1 MAGTPTDAGDS
12 AKPAA
17 ASPPIN
23 ADTILFRMPT
33 TAAAK
38 PEGQDK
44 PVESAPATD
53 VTTKLQA
60 ENPYLNQPAPGS
72 SVEVARINATQ
83 TATGN
88 VREQTVQTSDGP
100 QAVKIS
106 QQGEKQTVFNN
117 SGQQLYET
125 RVNGQSV
132 YSAVKPEA
140 TTRAATPGK
149 PEVATTPPAAAKP
162 EPAVVRESGPS
173 AASIQAKAIET
184 AAADTRAVQVRSVT
198 TDAGNNG
205 GNQGKGILASDVPRV
220 VTPPGD
226 ARNPVVVENKGQQP
240 ETKGQQPETRGLTP
254 QPETRGLTPQ
264 PETRNQGVEPRTV
277 TSPDGKT
284 SDGKST
290 VTPGSVDAPQVAVK
304 SVNPIN
310 PSNPVS
316 PIPGS
321 TAERAVTRNDG
332 TPPQVAA
339 VAERSLAA
347 NQPFIAQVKSQ
358 EGARD
363 TAIATGTDGRPNP
376 GALQQPGQSPGKPD
390 AQIKGDNP
398 AVTPNPATKPDV
410 SSVTVGNLG
419 GQPIDKGFQNP
430 TGPKPGE
437 VQNPT
442 MPKPGDGQNPTLPKP
457 GEVQNP
463 TLPKPGEVQN
473 PAQPRPGDGQLSAQP
488 PLGQPL
494 KPGDLPPVGQPIV
507 RPGDIVPPGQ
517 RPLDGQLPLAQKPVD
532 GALMPGQQG
541 QQKPPE
547 GTPLKP
553 GEVVPGKNAL
563 HIDEEIAARL
573 KDLGQTLKP
582 GLPGQEIG
590 KGLPGDLT
598 ALNLGKDGKALI
610 PANTLAEGKA
620 DLKVDLQALAQN
632 ASKPGSGVELNA
644 VLKGLGLEG
653 TKPGDMHG
661 VVNVDAKTLAN
672 LDPKAVEALVKAQA
686 EMLGKG
692 PAADATKGLGVELAG
707 AKGDLRGIDLKG
719 LDAAKQVDPLK
730 TLEAGK
736 AQPALTA
743 MELANQLNKPLP
755 VDKVAGASDLTVK
768 PETVKVGVD
777 GLALK
782 PETTIKP
789 EGGLKPEAG
798 VKTEA
803 AGTKVGES
811 LTTATVTES
820 MRTETSIK
828 TEAGDGFGQ
837 NDLGLDDGGEEDIKE
852 KEKRLAFSA
861 KQEEEWELRDK
872 KTRKQT
878 EESLLEEEQK
888 NNAKNAML
896 AAMLAQ
902 TKEQEAE
909 RERQLLMEEAKRKG
923 EDKRRRYV
931 VKDKDTLE
939 SIAKKQLRDVRL
951 SALIYEINKH
961 MLPVR
966 MEKGRQVVDP
976 RPGTS
981 IWLPSEADIKQ
992 FRSRLYANPRST
1004 TLPGGATGG
1013 ATSGPA
1019 LGAGMTAEQ
1028 ELAAQFGANW
1038 DGKSKSAASVS
1049 AGMMGAAVA
1058 KSQVR
1063 RANIEKILGPMGQ
1076 KAGETTRIRYIVR
1089 LGDSLDAVA
1098 SKHPALKDA
1107 ELWPLLATINE
1118 LSDEVDDED
1127 KPVAV
1132 LRRGMVLNLPTPFE
1146 IEQYRNSADVGED
1159 DDSDMSPEL
1168 ASAMTESVSQVL
1180 SATRSHTQLNAT
1192 LDRQALGDE
1201 NAQDVNELASKAQAA
1216 ALAAAAELRARA
1228 AAHAA
1233 AAAAAE
1239 AAADSQNAES
1249 DAAFDE
1255 EYDTDYDE
1263 ENDAEDDNA
1272 HVQDVVSPVVAS
1284 DATVNLET
1292 VPGVPSP
1299 VVPSSLS
1306 PAPHVSTPVVPQL
1319 APPALPQAASQ
1330 AGPSFMPVTP
1340 NVSVPVS
1347 KTLLNPTM
1355 PLPQS
1360 TQGNLPSMP
1369 QSVQAITGPVA
1380 PLSPGMPPAPD
1391 ASPTAF
1397 VPVSSGQPP
1406 AGPGAS
1412 SQSPTGQPPVP
1423 QQAGMPHNP
1432 QPQAGLPQAYLSQ
1445 SQPVTPVN
1453 PQGLAPQQ
1461 SPVPQQPSP
1470 QPTFVQPNV
1479 DAQAGQRPP
1488 QPTFT
1493 PVSGGHHEI
1502 AQSASGPITQPVAA
1516 PGMEILQRE
1525 PIIAGDRLMW
1535 ELYTGIRLV
1544 KSSVKWEP
1552 AIGVFRAQLEMLIG
1566 PVWYPVIFYE
1576 AFPTGAVRHEYSPGG
1591 KRKSVRID
1599 LPPATVQELADNDLV
1614 SKWTIYCR
1622 AYLAQ
1627 MQGPKA

>member
-60 ENPYLNQPAPGS
+60 ENPYLNQPAAGS

-149 PEVATTPPAAAKP
+149 PEVATTPPAAARP

-198 TDAGNNG
+198 TDSGNNG

-240 ETKGQQPETRGLTP
+240 ETRGLTPQQPETKGQ

-457 GEVQNP
+457 VEVQNP

-494 KPGDLPPVGQPIV
+494 KPGDLPPVGQPLV

-532 GALMPGQQG
+532 GALLPGQQG

-803 AGTKVGES
+803 AGTKVGER
-811 LTTATVTES
+811 LTTATVT
-820 MRTETSIK
+820 
-828 TEAGDGFGQ
+828 
-837 NDLGLDDGGEEDIKE
+837 
-852 KEKRLAFSA
+852 
-861 KQEEEWELRDK
+861 
-872 KTRKQT
+872 
-878 EESLLEEEQK
+878 
-888 NNAKNAML
+888 
-896 AAMLAQ
+896 
-902 TKEQEAE
+902 
-909 RERQLLMEEAKRKG
+909 
-923 EDKRRRYV
+923 
-931 VKDKDTLE
+931 
-939 SIAKKQLRDVRL
+939 
-951 SALIYEINKH
+951 
-961 MLPVR
+961 
-966 MEKGRQVVDP
+966 
-976 RPGTS
+976 
-981 IWLPSEADIKQ
+981 
-992 FRSRLYANPRST
+992 
-1004 TLPGGATGG
+1004 
-1013 ATSGPA
+1013 
-1019 LGAGMTAEQ
+1019 
-1028 ELAAQFGANW
+1028 
-1038 DGKSKSAASVS
+1038 
-1049 AGMMGAAVA
+1049 
-1058 KSQVR
+1058 
-1063 RANIEKILGPMGQ
+1063 
-1076 KAGETTRIRYIVR
+1076 
-1089 LGDSLDAVA
+1089 
-1098 SKHPALKDA
+1098 
-1107 ELWPLLATINE
+1107 
-1118 LSDEVDDED
+1118 
-1127 KPVAV
+1127 
-1132 LRRGMVLNLPTPFE
+1132 
-1146 IEQYRNSADVGED
+1146 
-1159 DDSDMSPEL
+1159 
-1168 ASAMTESVSQVL
+1168 
-1180 SATRSHTQLNAT
+1180 
-1192 LDRQALGDE
+1192 
-1201 NAQDVNELASKAQAA
+1201 
-1216 ALAAAAELRARA
+1216 
-1228 AAHAA
+1228 
-1233 AAAAAE
+1233 
-1239 AAADSQNAES
+1239 
-1249 DAAFDE
+1249 
-1255 EYDTDYDE
+1255 
-1263 ENDAEDDNA
+1263 
-1272 HVQDVVSPVVAS
+1272 
-1284 DATVNLET
+1284 
-1292 VPGVPSP
+1292 
-1299 VVPSSLS
+1299 
-1306 PAPHVSTPVVPQL
+1306 
-1319 APPALPQAASQ
+1319 
-1330 AGPSFMPVTP
+1330 
-1340 NVSVPVS
+1340 
-1347 KTLLNPTM
+1347 
-1355 PLPQS
+1355 
-1360 TQGNLPSMP
+1360 
-1369 QSVQAITGPVA
+1369 
-1380 PLSPGMPPAPD
+1380 
-1391 ASPTAF
+1391 
-1397 VPVSSGQPP
+1397 
-1406 AGPGAS
+1406 
-1412 SQSPTGQPPVP
+1412 
-1423 QQAGMPHNP
+1423 
-1432 QPQAGLPQAYLSQ
+1432 
-1445 SQPVTPVN
+1445 
-1453 PQGLAPQQ
+1453 
-1461 SPVPQQPSP
+1461 
-1470 QPTFVQPNV
+1470 
-1479 DAQAGQRPP
+1479 
-1488 QPTFT
+1488 
-1493 PVSGGHHEI
+1493 
-1502 AQSASGPITQPVAA
+1502 
-1516 PGMEILQRE
+1516 
-1525 PIIAGDRLMW
+1525 
-1535 ELYTGIRLV
+1535 
-1544 KSSVKWEP
+1544 
-1552 AIGVFRAQLEMLIG
+1552 
-1566 PVWYPVIFYE
+1566 
-1576 AFPTGAVRHEYSPGG
+1576 
-1591 KRKSVRID
+1591 
-1599 LPPATVQELADNDLV
+1599 
-1614 SKWTIYCR
+1614 
-1622 AYLAQ
+1622 
-1627 MQGPKA
+1627 